1 MARISR
7 AVSSLA
13 ILASM
18 IAPAAMAA
26 PERGLSG
33 QAAVDATYDENSVG
47 LGAGAIAAQNLRRSE
62 VVVTPSAQLRYDM
75 PVGRNAVFLEGS
87 AGYDFHSRN
96 KRLDKFRWSMGAGA
110 ALQIGSRCSSTLGA
124 EYRSQQSTYGDLG
137 VALDNLERTQDYNF
151 SARCAA
157 PIGIGVTGG
166 ISHKIGEN
174 SSILRQ
180 RSDLKST
187 SYFAGLIY
195 NAPSVGTISLTG
207 GRDDRQYPNRFVVTP
222 LGLER
227 DGVTVDRVSLAV
239 ERPIGARLVGSA
251 SISYIWTDP
260 DVSIT
265 EDFKGVGWG
274 AGLSY
279 QLGSRTKVNLDTSK
293 DTTSSAALDSS
304 YQITRS
310 YGLNASYQL
319 GSQITLSA
327 GGALKKRRFKGG
339 DPLAVI
345 PGPNGTVIP
354 LPLRDKEKTTMVF
367 AEIGYQLNRRLGF
380 ALNGAHE
387 ERKASGTF
395 YDYSGNSVRLS
406 TVFSF

>member
-1 MARISR
+1 MTRLSR

-13 ILASM
+13 ILAAM
-18 IAPAAMAA
+18 GVPAAMAQT
-26 PERGLSG
+26 ERGFSG
-33 QAAVDATYDENSVG
+33 RAAVDVLYDENSVG
-47 LGAGAIAAQNLRRSE
+47 LGAAAVAAQNLHRSE
-62 VVVTPSAQLRYDM
+62 VQVTPSVELRYDM
-75 PVGRNAVFLEGS
+75 PVGRNAVFLLGT

-96 KRLDKFRWSMGAGA
+96 KRLDKFRWSIGTGA
-110 ALQIGSRCSSTLGA
+110 ALQVGSRCSGTLGA
-124 EYRSQQSTYGDLG
+124 DYRSQQSTYGDLG
-137 VALDNLERTQDYNF
+137 IALDNLERTQNYSF
-151 SARCAA
+151 SARCGA
-157 PIGIGVTGG
+157 PVGIGVTGG
-166 ISHKIGEN
+166 IAHKVGEN
-174 SSILRQ
+174 SNIFRQ

-195 NAPSVGTISLTG
+195 NAPSVGTLSLTG
-207 GRDDRQYPNRFVVTP
+207 SRDDRKYPNRYVVTP

-227 DGVTVDRVSLAV
+227 DGVMVERISLGV
-239 ERPIGARLVGSA
+239 ERPIGARLLGNA
-251 SISYIWTDP
+251 SISYIWTNP
-260 DVSIT
+260 DVSVT
-265 EDFKGVGWG
+265 EDFQGMGWS

-279 QLGSRTKVNLDTSK
+279 RLGARTNVNIDTSK
-293 DTTSSAALDSS
+293 DTTSSSSLDSS

-327 GGALKKRRFKGG
+327 GGTLINRRFKGG

-354 LPLRDKEKTTMVF
+354 LPLRDKEKTTTVF

-380 ALNGAHE
+380 SLNGAHE
-387 ERKASGTF
+387 VRKASGSF

>member
-1 MARISR
+1 MTRLSR

-18 IAPAAMAA
+18 GGTAAMAQA
-26 PERGLSG
+26 ERGFSG
-33 QAAVDATYDENSVG
+33 RAAVDVLYDENSVG
-47 LGAGAIAAQNLRRSE
+47 LGAAAIAAQNLQRSE
-62 VVVTPSAQLRYDM
+62 VQVTPSVELRYDM
-75 PVGRNAVFLEGS
+75 PVGRNAVFVDGT
-87 AGYDFHSRN
+87 AGYDFHTRN
-96 KRLDKFRWSMGAGA
+96 KRLDKFRWSIGTGA
-110 ALQIGSRCSSTLGA
+110 AWQVGSRCSGTLGA
-124 EYRSQQSTYGDLG
+124 DYRSQQTTYGDLG
-137 VALDNLERTQDYNF
+137 IALDNLERTQNYSL

-157 PIGIGVTGG
+157 PVGIGVTGG
-166 ISHKIGEN
+166 IAHKVGEN
-174 SSILRQ
+174 SNILRQ

-195 NAPSVGTISLTG
+195 NAPSVGTLSLTG
-207 GRDDRQYPNRFVVTP
+207 SRDDRKYPNRFLVTP

-227 DGVTVDRVSLAV
+227 DGVMVERVSLAV
-239 ERPIGARLVGSA
+239 ERPIGARLLGNA

-265 EDFKGVGWG
+265 EDFKGIGWS

-279 QLGSRTKVNLDTSK
+279 KLGARTNVNIDTSK
-293 DTTSSAALDSS
+293 DATSSVSLDSS
-304 YQITRS
+304 YQVTRS

-327 GGALKKRRFKGG
+327 GGTLINRRFKGG
-339 DPLAVI
+339 DPSAVI
-345 PGPNGTVIP
+345 PGPGGTVIP

-380 ALNGAHE
+380 SLNGAHE
-387 ERKASGTF
+387 ERKASGRF

-406 TVFSF
+406 SIFSF